1 MFPLI
6 LIRIK
11 TLSHCKCHG
20 LCLPGTLTQ
29 AIRNFAKSLEGWLTN
44 AMRDFPQQVI
54 QTKVTLG
61 PAPGWEGLRDGLC
74 HRQSRPPPRVLRP
87 MSAARTP
94 PPGSLVDAG
103 TVGRTLP
110 TEAVICCDAFAWTH
124 GMSLCAS

>member
-61 PAPGWEGLRDGLC
+61 PAPGLGRAPGRALPQAKQAAPEGPEAHERRP
-74 HRQSRPPPRVLRP
+74 HPPPRKPRGCWHCGTDT
-87 MSAARTP
+87 SH
-94 PPGSLVDAG
+94 GSCHL
-103 TVGRTLP
+103 L
-110 TEAVICCDAFAWTH
+110 
-124 GMSLCAS
+124 